1 MDLRAP
7 ADPYGDATLRT
18 ALSDSRGA
26 YSFDTQCEC
35 TLGLERLCTQGDL
48 TECLRLAA
56 KLDPASI
63 SRKRLCESKRG
74 LRQHSIAE
82 IALHPRGISDSHGMY
97 VARSLHQGTVHGQ
110 VCRALN
116 DRQAKERELRPEEVE
131 SSLIAPATSKPA
143 SAHLE
148 IQRLI
153 KRRRV

>member
-35 TLGLERLCTQGDL
+35 TLGLERLCTQGEL

-63 SRKRLCESKRG
+63 ALKEDSTSRNGDCGSIRSQRLPCTRG
-74 LRQHSIAE
+74 GHRTPTGCSE
-82 IALHPRGISDSHGMY
+82 E
-97 VARSLHQGTVHGQ
+97 LHQGTV
-110 VCRALN
+110 
-116 DRQAKERELRPEEVE
+116 QAK
-131 SSLIAPATSKPA
+131 
-143 SAHLE
+143 
-148 IQRLI
+148 
-153 KRRRV
+153 